1 MKNELNR
8 AVNEYRR
15 SLTIPSADQIRV
27 NSPEIYRQAMIHHEQ
42 ICDLMES
49 REFNFRGVFL
59 QSQLLVE
66 NELHSLLKKL
76 KRAKRDMKFADMIKR
91 LKEYEGTDDIA
102 RVLTDFRNVRN
113 KLVHEITYLPTAEE
127 LKAIV
132 EFVIRY
138 KQACNDE
145 SQEDP
150 YSIVT

>member
-1 MKNELNR
+1 
-8 AVNEYRR
+8 
-15 SLTIPSADQIRV
+15 
-27 NSPEIYRQAMIHHEQ
+27 
-42 ICDLMES
+42 MES